1 MNHFPPFLLALALAC
16 ALPAQAE
23 KADRNKPLN
32 AEADALRYDDL
43 RQTSVF
49 TGNVVITKGSIVIRG
64 GRVEVTQTPDGFQR
78 ATITATPG
86 QLAYYRSK
94 RDGVDEAIEG
104 QGELIE
110 YDGRADTVQFTR
122 QAVLRRYVGASLA
135 DETSGGQIRY
145 DNSTDVF
152 TVDGRAQSNR
162 TAANPSG
169 RVRATLAPRVTA
181 APAGAAS
188 SAPAAAPATPP
199 PRLRPSLSLGGDKPD
214 ANEKK

>member
-1 MNHFPPFLLALALAC
+1 MKHLLHVLLAWLALA
-16 ALPAQAE
+16 ALPAWAE

-49 TGNVVITKGSIVIRG
+49 TGSVVITKGSILIRG
-64 GRVEVTQTPDGFQR
+64 GRVEVSQTPDGFQR
-78 ATITATPG
+78 ATITAAPG

-110 YDGRADTVQFTR
+110 YDSRADTVQFSR
-122 QAVLRRYVGASLA
+122 QAVLRRYVGATLA
-135 DETSGGQIRY
+135 DETAGGLIRY

-152 TVDGRAQSNR
+152 TVDGSVQSNR
-162 TAANPSG
+162 SASNPGG
-169 RVRATLAPRVTA
+169 RVRAVIAPRATA
-181 APAGAAS
+181 APVGGSAGSAS
-188 SAPAAAPATPP
+188 PVNQPA
-199 PRLRPSLSLGGDKPD
+199 RLRSSTSLDSDKNAPG
-214 ANEKK
+214 AKK